1 MVTVRRLERER
12 YLLALASNRLA
23 SPKAVMTTPP
33 RLNVARSDTPAS
45 NSTES
50 DRRILP
56 TVHNRHRVARKPV
69 AREAPAKLE
78 QRLVKDS
85 LRKEVVQ
92 TAEKVM
98 VETHG
103 ETGC

>member
-45 NSTES
+45 NSTQS

-78 QRLVKDS
+78 QRLSASPATSALSRIV
-85 LRKEVVQ
+85 L
-92 TAEKVM
+92 EKKSSRPPKK
-98 VETHG
+98 
-103 ETGC
+103 